1 MHSRHSGQADSHG
14 QLHPA
19 PDSNTMQAPEINPG
33 EAITG
38 LLVLGI
44 MLAILTGESRGGK
57 AVAKQPG

>member
-1 MHSRHSGQADSHG
+1 MQSRHHGQADGHG

-19 PDSNTMQAPEINPG
+19 SQPNTMQAPEINPG

-44 MLAILTGESRGGK
+44 LLAILTGERRRGQTTQ
-57 AVAKQPG
+57 KQPG